1 MDSNNNA
8 LKPMISGQAKHY
20 LIQVAI
26 SGGASFIFIW
36 QASIYVD
43 SGELGTYLLLFS
55 YATVVAGTL
64 NLGLVLGYERG
75 FFEYEE
81 SQTKQYSLL
90 SSLFYSSLMIF
101 AIFWVIFH
109 QLFVY
114 ISAYTRFDIVDSLLL
129 YSGACAYI
137 LQQYFTTHF
146 RCGGASRR
154 FLIYASMPQ
163 VLMVLFL
170 FAIASVDS
178 SSYAL
183 ALSYFYAQVISLL
196 LVMLG
201 NRSMLSSLLKY
212 DLSLV
217 RKTLRISFP
226 MTPRVVLGLL
236 GNQVDKIFVGELIGP
251 NVLAAYGIAQSI
263 SIAVFQ
269 FMSALGRVFQPTVYR
284 LCFGKSENVDL
295 GALLIPYLKLSMVFA
310 IFVSIATYYVIE
322 IGFAEAYK
330 QVPYAVNILVIG
342 YLLLFL
348 GKVSG
353 VQLSVGKK
361 LLYSVIGTIISIV
374 INVLTVIP
382 FYEYFSLNGVA
393 LAFVISQVSSVLIMY
408 AIAQNVLRLSFPLRE
423 IFFSYGV
430 FLLLFISFSYLVANV
445 SMQWHFAFDTLVVLL
460 LMFYLYKSGLIYYLR
475 K

>member
-1 MDSNNNA
+1 MV
-8 LKPMISGQAKHY
+8 SGQAKHY

-36 QASIYVD
+36 LASVYVD
-43 SGELGTYLLLFS
+43 SEELGTYLLLFS

-64 NLGLVLGYERG
+64 NLGFVLGYERG

-81 SQTKQYSLL
+81 SQSEQYSLL
-90 SSLFYSSLMIF
+90 SSLFYSSLILF
-101 AIFWVIFH
+101 TIFWIIFH
-109 QLFVY
+109 QLSVY
-114 ISAYTRFDIVDSLLL
+114 ISTYARFDIVDYLLL

-146 RCGGASRR
+146 RCGGDSIR

-163 VLMVLFL
+163 VLMVVCLFI
-170 FAIASVDS
+170 IASTDS
-178 SSYAL
+178 GPYAL
-183 ALSYFYAQVISLL
+183 ALSYFYAQVASLFF
-196 LVMLG
+196 VMLG
-201 NRSMLSSLLKY
+201 NRSILSSPFNY
-212 DLSLV
+212 DFSLV
-217 RKTLRISFP
+217 QKTLRISFP

-263 SIAVFQ
+263 AIAVFQ
-269 FMSALGRVFQPTVYR
+269 FMSALGRVFQPAVYR

-330 QVPYAVNILVIG
+330 QVPYAVNILIIG

-361 LLYSVIGTIISIV
+361 LLYSVIGTITSIV
-374 INVLTVIP
+374 INILIVIP
-382 FYEYFSLNGVA
+382 FYEYFSLSGVA
-393 LAFVISQVSSVLIMY
+393 LAFAVSQVSSVLIMY
-408 AIAQNVLRLSFPLRE
+408 FIAQNVLRLSFPLRE

-430 FLLLFISFSYLVANV
+430 FLLLFISLSYLAANM
-445 SMQWHFAFDTLVVLL
+445 SMQWRFALDALVSLFIV
-460 LMFYLYKSGLIYYLR
+460 FYVYKSGLIYFLR